1 MNLLKKALIILSI
14 ISVTLIIANELP
26 NTLKSKYY
34 LLTNSMQNKEKKPDF
49 STIKNVK
56 EKKSLFI
63 RYTLEGIRNANK
75 EICSEKKQ
83 LENIQ
88 RKVNENKKL
97 TDEEKQS
104 LITFA
109 KFYKI
114 DYINASYEDML
125 NKLFLRIGI
134 APKSFV
140 LAQAILESGWGTS
153 RFARNYNNYFGLHCF
168 KTNCGPKAKGADVY
182 LEEFLNISDSV
193 LGYYYRLNTGGAFKK
208 FRETREKY
216 KDTPHELNMLLGTLN
231 NYSELGGAEYK
242 KRLLNVINHNNLRK
256 YDNLTC

>member
-1 MNLLKKALIILSI
+1 MSLLKRALIILSI
-14 ISVTLIIANELP
+14 MSTTAIIASELS
-26 NTLKSKYY
+26 NTIKSKYY
-34 LLTNSMQNKEKKPDF
+34 LLTNSMQNKEKKPNF

-63 RYTLEGIRNANK
+63 KYTLEGIKNANK
-75 EICSEKKQ
+75 EICSEKKKI
-83 LENIQ
+83 EDIQ
-88 RKVNENKKL
+88 KKINTNKNL

-104 LITFA
+104 LINLA
-109 KFYKI
+109 KFYRV
-114 DYINASYEDML
+114 DYINASYKDML
-125 NKLFLRIGI
+125 DKLFLKIGI

-182 LEEFLNISDSV
+182 LEEFLNIGDSV
-193 LGYYYRLNTGGAFKK
+193 LGYYYRLNTGGAFKE
-208 FRETREKY
+208 FRKAREKY

-242 KRLLNVINHNNLRK
+242 QRLLNVINHNNLRK